1 MIIFSVSI
9 VCSQRSFPT
18 GIVIGTWLL
27 IRYVLHSKI
36 SLSSTSGAFTHA
48 HKCTNEPLPLY
59 AYFEKNG
66 KLLAIAAGLA
76 LNCFILELLKDS
88 PNPPCLT

>member
-1 MIIFSVSI
+1 M
-9 VCSQRSFPT
+9 
-18 GIVIGTWLL
+18 L
-27 IRYVLHSKI
+27 
-36 SLSSTSGAFTHA
+36 LSSTSGAFTHA

-76 LNCFILELLKDS
+76 LNCFILARV
-88 PNPPCLT
+88 PNPCLT